1 MKNIFSKNTNYF
13 ISRDKW
19 FDGLSQKDVIAL
31 FEKALTTIPQYN
43 TIEIVGVRILKT
55 DSIVI
60 QNVILEIRIRGQ
72 SFEIRIREKTFE
84 MQIQNHHPRKKSE
97 IRIRDP
103 L

>member
-19 FDGLSQKDVIAL
+19 FSGLSQKDVNAL

-43 TIEIVGVRILKT
+43 TIEIVGIRVLKT

-60 QNVILEIRIRGQ
+60 QNAIGQIGKMARG
-72 SFEIRIREKTFE
+72 I
-84 MQIQNHHPRKKSE
+84 
-97 IRIRDP
+97 
-103 L
+103 